1 MNNTLTKNSY
11 FKVSSEPGYDLFSL
25 QLLGDAGGVVLLRSS
40 SPNALISDWGK
51 VLVAGVLFIER

>member
-25 QLLGDAGGVVLLRSS
+25 QLLGDAGG
-40 SPNALISDWGK
+40 GG
-51 VLVAGVLFIER
+51 LVEIKFTKCSNQ